1 MKYFFTLFI
10 TLILTTTATQAAPG
24 NEKFVEAMK
33 ASMTLLDSARS
44 VEDLQ
49 NVANRFER
57 IANAEPKEWLPLYYT
72 AFSYANM
79 VWLMKPGPE
88 TDEVLNKAQGFLDKA
103 MEMKKADQSELWV
116 LQGMIYSGRIGVDPQ
131 VRSMEFGP
139 KSGMAVGKAKT
150 LNENNPRA
158 WYMSAQN
165 MMFTPKQFGGGMD
178 KAVPMFETAMQ
189 KFDAFAPESELHPS
203 WGREACEESYKIA
216 KGEKTAPWAPK
227 EEGEGK

>member
-1 MKYFFTLFI
+1 MKHLSTLLFA
-10 TLILTTTATQAAPG
+10 LFLLVTAAQAAPG
-24 NEKFVEAMK
+24 NDKFVEAMK
-33 ASMTLLDSARS
+33 ASMSLLDSAKS

-139 KSGMAVGKAKT
+139 KSGMAVSKAKT
-150 LNENNPRA
+150 INENNPRA

-165 MMFTPKQFGGGMD
+165 LLFTPKQFGGGKD
-178 KAVPMFETAMQ
+178 KAIPMYETALQ
-189 KFDAFAPESELHPS
+189 KFDSFTPESELHPT
-203 WGREACEESYKIA
+203 WGREACEESYKVA
-216 KGEKTAPWAPK
+216 KGEKTVPWMPK
-227 EEGEGK
+227 EEGE